1 MKRRW
6 RVVRWKRLVR
16 TGSDGLAAWRWC
28 WVADWSRSGVGQESF
43 GIRCFGAPSG
53 ECAYGVGI
61 SVAWGGWRVQR
72 GGELVFDMSAAKPT
86 RHQWARHA
94 LISAWRGAPE
104 PSLVNV
110 PTRQAGD
117 LIAGI
122 LKQAGL
128 AERAQLEEV
137 LEVWREIVGEYLF
150 GQTQPDSVVRGVLM
164 VRLMQPAVHHA
175 LMMEKPRI
183 LARLREKLGHVGIK
197 DLRFKHG

>member
-1 MKRRW
+1 M
-6 RVVRWKRLVR
+6 
-16 TGSDGLAAWRWC
+16 
-28 WVADWSRSGVGQESF
+28 
-43 GIRCFGAPSG
+43 
-53 ECAYGVGI
+53 
-61 SVAWGGWRVQR
+61 
-72 GGELVFDMSAAKPT
+72 
-86 RHQWARHA
+86 
-94 LISAWRGAPE
+94 ISAWRGAPE

-110 PTRQAGD
+110 PTRVAGD

-150 GQTQPDSVVRGVLM
+150 GQTQPDSVMRGVLM

>member
-1 MKRRW
+1 M
-6 RVVRWKRLVR
+6 
-16 TGSDGLAAWRWC
+16 
-28 WVADWSRSGVGQESF
+28 
-43 GIRCFGAPSG
+43 
-53 ECAYGVGI
+53 
-61 SVAWGGWRVQR
+61 AWGGWRVQR

-110 PTRQAGD
+110 PTRVAGD

-150 GQTQPDSVVRGVLM
+150 GQTQPDSVMRGVLM

>member
-1 MKRRW
+1 
-6 RVVRWKRLVR
+6 
-16 TGSDGLAAWRWC
+16 
-28 WVADWSRSGVGQESF
+28 
-43 GIRCFGAPSG
+43 
-53 ECAYGVGI
+53 
-61 SVAWGGWRVQR
+61 
-72 GGELVFDMSAAKPT
+72 MSAAKPT
-86 RHQWARHA
+86 RQQWARHA

-104 PSLVNV
+104 PPLVNL
-110 PTRQAGD
+110 PARSAGD

-150 GQTQPDSVVRGVLM
+150 QQTKPDSVVRGVLL
-164 VRLMQPAVHHA
+164 VRLLQPAVHHA
-175 LMMEKPRI
+175 LTMEKPRI